1 MMTLRKKRDGHHP
14 QTKIQK
20 RISKLSTTELIG
32 WVEASLFAIGRDTF
46 SWQKTK
52 NKDVID
58 ELEMAAEAL
67 LEIMRELRRR
77 S

>member
-1 MMTLRKKRDGHHP
+1 MMILKKKKDGYQP

-20 RISKLSTTELIG
+20 RISKLPTPELIG

-46 SWQKTK
+46 AWQKS
-52 NKDVID
+52 NESVLLD
-58 ELEMAAEAL
+58 ELEMGAEAL
-67 LEIMRELRRR
+67 LEIMRELKRR

>member
-1 MMTLRKKRDGHHP
+1 MKILQRKRDGHLP

-20 RISKLSTTELIG
+20 RIGKLSTPELIG

-46 SWQKTK
+46 AWQKNHDK
-52 NKDVID
+52 AIID
-58 ELEMAAEAL
+58 ELEMGAEAL
-67 LEIMRELRRR
+67 LEIMRELKRR

>member
-1 MMTLRKKRDGHHP
+1 MMILRKKRDGHHP

-20 RISKLSTTELIG
+20 RVSKLSTPELIG

-46 SWQKTK
+46 AWQKTHDK
-52 NKDVID
+52 AVID
-58 ELEMAAEAL
+58 ELEMGAEAL